1 MANIN
6 DQIINGGDL
15 MLFIDGKLI
24 AFATNLTLSI
34 SAETAETSSKDTGG
48 MWVAKAIRK
57 ISWTMSTE
65 NLYAETGEGAT
76 YDYLFQA
83 MVGKKIIE
91 AVFAIES
98 NSADLSNGKL
108 GEVPEGGWTVPTQK
122 YYKGKALITSLTRN
136 DPNGDNSSMSI
147 SLQGVGKLERIEQ

>member
-15 MLFIDGKLI
+15 MLFIDGKSI
-24 AFATNLTLSI
+24 AFATNHTLSI

-65 NLYAETGEGAT
+65 NLYSNEGEGSN
-76 YDYLFQA
+76 YDTLFEA
-83 MVGKKIIE
+83 MVSKKSIT
-91 AVFAIES
+91 AVMAIEG
-98 NSADLSNGKL
+98 NSTDLAEGKL
-108 GEVPEGGWTVPTQK
+108 GEVPEGGWTA
-122 YYKGKALITSLTRN
+122 KAAQGYTGTVVVTSLELN
-136 DPNGDNSSMSI
+136 APNGDNATFTASFE
-147 SLQGVGKLERIEQ
+147 GVGELKKVTA

>member
-15 MLFIDGKLI
+15 MLFIDGKSI
-24 AFATNLTLSI
+24 AFATNHTLSI

-65 NLYAETGEGAT
+65 NLYAETGEVLLT
-76 YDYLFQA
+76 MNCSRQWL
-83 MVGKKIIE
+83 VRR
-91 AVFAIES
+91 
-98 NSADLSNGKL
+98 LSKL
-108 GEVPEGGWTVPTQK
+108 
-122 YYKGKALITSLTRN
+122 
-136 DPNGDNSSMSI
+136 
-147 SLQGVGKLERIEQ
+147 